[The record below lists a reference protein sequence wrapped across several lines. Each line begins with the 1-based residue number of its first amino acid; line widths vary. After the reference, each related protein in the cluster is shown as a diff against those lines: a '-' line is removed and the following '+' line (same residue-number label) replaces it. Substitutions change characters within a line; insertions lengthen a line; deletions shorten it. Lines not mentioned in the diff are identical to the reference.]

1 MSNES
6 PRRIKIACPGCG
18 QKLDMTDLIPFSRIN
33 CPACSFELIVPKWF
47 SNYLLE
53 SPEGKG
59 GMAVV
64 YRALD
69 LALDREVAIKVF
81 DPELASKGV
90 SPDLFLHEARIAATV
105 NHPAVVPIYSCG
117 ECEGSAYI
125 VMEYMSGGTLEQRL
139 RKAGGRLP
147 MMETCRWIR
156 DVCEGL
162 GAARANGIVHHDIK
176 PANILLDV
184 DSNAK
189 ISDFGLSQ
197 AASGAASASLL
208 DPSTMWLSPLYV
220 SPEKVLTGT
229 EGPEG
234 DVYSLGASFYHL
246 LSGEPPFRSDNVQ
259 ELLSMRT
266 VQDPVSPDFIRPDIT
281 PALVSVILDMMNRDP
296 AARPSYGQIVIRI
309 NDAIRA
315 IMRPAAPLMTPAEP
329 PAAPQQSADLPHK
342 AVDAPSDETLL
353 LRLRSHAR
361 KVLRVPADR
370 VPGRR
375 SSSRPSR
382 LPLLLILFFLMC
394 TLCAL
399 VFLPR
404 FVDKRS
410 LLDAAPSLKVIY
422 GDLPPEDF
430 PFLSEF
436 FYRSPAVEAERAM
449 SDHDMPLATRYAA
462 AWVSGMCLLLDDELA
477 APDRIAETG
486 SDLRSAATR
495 AGTQPPQADAYCLA
509 VLSRRDPNRPPV
521 YFSPEQH
528 ARVILGRLIR
538 SVYDFGPDSLEDGR
552 IPEDLLEQF
561 GEFRNAFR
569 ALPQDS
575 WLLMLYGSRIDDWD
589 AALSGSSDV
598 SDEQLEPVFRR
609 LLSTLDRDDS
619 WSASVPRSGS
629 TVSGS
634 PFGTE
639 SSMYR
644 SGD

>member
-18 QKLDMTDLIPFSRIN
+18 QKLDVSDLIPFSRVN

-59 GMAVV
+59 GMATV

-90 SPDLFLHEARIAATV
+90 SPGLFLHEARIAATV

-176 PANILLDV
+176 PANILLDI

-197 AASGAASASLL
+197 AASGATASALL
-208 DPSTMWLSPLYV
+208 DPSTMWVSPQYV
-220 SPEKVLTGT
+220 SPEKALTGE

-266 VQDPVSPDFIRPDIT
+266 VQDPISPDFIRPDIT
-281 PALVSVILDMMNRDP
+281 PALVSVILDMMNRNP
-296 AARPSYGQIVIRI
+296 AARPSYGQIVVRI

-315 IMRPAAPLMTPAEP
+315 IMRPAAPLMTPAEQ
-329 PAAPQQSADLPHK
+329 PAAPQQPADHP
-342 AVDAPSDETLL
+342 
-353 LRLRSHAR
+353 R
-361 KVLRVPADR
+361 KVFNVPADHAAASPH
-370 VPGRR
+370 VSSR
-375 SSSRPSR
+375 SSH

-394 TLCAL
+394 SLCIL
-399 VFLPR
+399 VFLPH

-410 LLDAAPSLKVIY
+410 LLDAAPSLKLIY

-430 PFLSEF
+430 PFLSDS
-436 FYRSPAVEAERAM
+436 FYQSPGDEAGQAV
-449 SDHDMPLATRYAA
+449 SDSDSPLATRYAA
-462 AWVSGMCLLLDDELA
+462 AWVSGMCLLLGDESA
-477 APDRIAETG
+477 AVDRIAETG

-495 AGTQPPQADAYCLA
+495 AGTQPPPADAYCLA
-509 VLSRRDPNRPPV
+509 VLSRRDPNRPAV

-528 ARVILGRLIR
+528 ARVLLGRLIR

-561 GEFRNAFR
+561 GEFRVAFR

-575 WLLMLYGSRIDDWD
+575 WLVKLYGARIDDWD
-589 AALSGSSDV
+589 AALSGSSGV
-598 SDEQLEPVFRR
+598 PAGLEPVFRR
-609 LLSTLDRDDS
+609 LISTLEHDGS
-619 WSASVPRSGS
+619 WSSFTSGSGS

-634 PFGTE
+634 PFGVE
-639 SSMYR
+639 SSVFR
-644 SGD
+644 SRD